1 MDVETLIMIALVVL
15 PIIVI
20 VLDDKG
26 WDRIKHN

>member
-26 WDRIKHN
+26 WDRIKHG